1 MVELHLVVFYLNNEL
16 YGVES
21 SQVKQIIK
29 YQEGT
34 KIPDMPNYVEGILSL
49 RGRDITVINLNMKFG
64 YAQSEITKKT
74 KIIISEIESRLLG
87 FVVDDIT
94 ELTKIEED
102 EIEILP
108 DVVRLAG
115 NSYLKK
121 VAKREDAIISIL
133 DLEAVLGNSDFL
145 NSI

>member
-29 YQEGT
+29 YQEGN

-64 YAQSEITKKT
+64 YAQSEITK
-74 KIIISEIESRLLG
+74 
-87 FVVDDIT
+87 
-94 ELTKIEED
+94 
-102 EIEILP
+102 
-108 DVVRLAG
+108 
-115 NSYLKK
+115 
-121 VAKREDAIISIL
+121 
-133 DLEAVLGNSDFL
+133 
-145 NSI
+145 

>member
-1 MVELHLVVFYLNNEL
+1 
-16 YGVES
+16 
-21 SQVKQIIK
+21 
-29 YQEGT
+29 
-34 KIPDMPNYVEGILSL
+34 
-49 RGRDITVINLNMKFG
+49 
-64 YAQSEITKKT
+64 
-74 KIIISEIESRLLG
+74 
-87 FVVDDIT
+87 VVDDIT